1 MTDAA
6 ATDTR
11 AETRELQ
18 RIRLHLARS
27 KDFPDGSAR
36 HGYEFVAPLDASGHI
51 DAEAW
56 KDVREACTVT
66 RFWGNDTPESG
77 YLVRRA
83 GGVSGASW
91 VFDYEQNAS
100 DDDETGYRFGDHAF
114 APGEYVSLRDEDGEL
129 HTFVVFSVVPA

>member
-6 ATDTR
+6 TGT
-11 AETRELQ
+11 LQ

-56 KDVREACTVT
+56 KSQREACTVT
-66 RFWGNDTPESG
+66 RFWGHDAPENG
-77 YLVRRA
+77 VLVRRA
-83 GGVSGASW
+83 GGISGASW
-91 VFDYEQNAS
+91 VFDYEAGAS

-114 APGEYVSLRDEDGEL
+114 LPGEYVSLKDEDGEM
-129 HTFVVFSVVPA
+129 HTFVVFSVGPA